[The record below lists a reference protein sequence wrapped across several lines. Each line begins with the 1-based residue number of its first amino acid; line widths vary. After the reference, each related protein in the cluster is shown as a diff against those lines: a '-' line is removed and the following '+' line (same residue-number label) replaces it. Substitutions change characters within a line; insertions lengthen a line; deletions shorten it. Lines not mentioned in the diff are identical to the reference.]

1 MRGRQRRKRRVVCYR
16 KGWLTLLAFL
26 PASVLCQ
33 PANTMLRVLSIHTLG
48 AVVVVV
54 YTLNKI
60 TPIELM
66 RFRGSEKRLPYA
78 MIEGINRKFVI
89 V

>member
-1 MRGRQRRKRRVVCYR
+1 
-16 KGWLTLLAFL
+16 
-26 PASVLCQ
+26 
-33 PANTMLRVLSIHTLG
+33 MLRVLSTHTLG
-48 AVVVVV
+48 VVWLWN
-54 YTLNKI
+54 TLNKI

>member
-1 MRGRQRRKRRVVCYR
+1 M
-16 KGWLTLLAFL
+16 WLW
-26 PASVLCQ
+26 
-33 PANTMLRVLSIHTLG
+33 
-48 AVVVVV
+48 